1 MRLRGAGIV
10 FPSQPGGP
18 IKHTLLKK
26 YIITVAFLTDMLLL
40 FGL

>member
-1 MRLRGAGIV
+1 MRLGGAGIV

-26 YIITVAFLTDMLLL
+26 YITTVAFLTDVLLL

>member
-1 MRLRGAGIV
+1 MRLGGAGIV

-18 IKHTLLKK
+18 TKRTLLKR
-26 YIITVAFLTDMLLL
+26 YIITVAFLTDVLLL